1 MNKLTEL
8 VIENIPRDIFT
19 DLDLINLIGGSD
31 DKRYGL
37 VKRACASD
45 GIVRIKKGLYCL
57 SPKYQRRKINLYQLA
72 QYIYGPSYVSMESAL
87 SYHGWIPEAVH
98 TLTSACVK
106 KSRDFMT
113 PLGAF
118 NFRRVPSAVFYNGV
132 DRIATENGEA
142 FFMATPLKA
151 LADYVYIHQENWEGS
166 APVIESLRVEPA
178 CLKEPGQAAFDRL
191 YKNYNSKRVKKFIKG
206 LKKDLQ
212 P

>member
-1 MNKLTEL
+1 MNKLVEL
-8 VIENIPRDIFT
+8 VIGNIPRDIFT

-37 VKRACASD
+37 VKRACASG

-57 SPKYQRRKINLYQLA
+57 PPRYQRHKLNLYQVA

-118 NFRRVPSAVFYNGV
+118 RFKRVPSAVFYSGV
-132 DRIATENGEA
+132 ARITPESGEA

-151 LADYVYIHQENWEGS
+151 LADYVYIHDENWEGL
-166 APVIESLRVEPA
+166 APAIESLRVEPA
-178 CLKEPGQAAFDRL
+178 CLKELEQKEFDHL
-191 YKNYNSKRVKKFIKG
+191 HKNYNSNRVKKFIKG
-206 LKKDLQ
+206 LEKDLW

>member
-8 VIENIPRDIFT
+8 VVANIPKDIFT

-118 NFRRVPSAVFYNGV
+118 NFRRVPSAFFYGNTAKSAGGLCLYPPGKLGRV
-132 DRIATENGEA
+132 SPGDR
-142 FFMATPLKA
+142 
-151 LADYVYIHQENWEGS
+151 
-166 APVIESLRVEPA
+166 EPA
-178 CLKEPGQAAFDRL
+178 R
-191 YKNYNSKRVKKFIKG
+191 RTG
-206 LKKDLQ
+206 L
-212 P
+212 PERTGAGSI

>member
-1 MNKLTEL
+1 MNKLSEL
-8 VIENIPRDIFT
+8 VVEHIAGDIFT

-37 VKRACASD
+37 VKRACASE
-45 GIVRIKKGLYCL
+45 GIIRVKKGLYCL
-57 SPKYQRRKINLYQLA
+57 SPKYQRHTINLYQLA

-98 TLTSACVK
+98 TLTSVCVK
-106 KSRDFMT
+106 KSKDFMT

-118 NFRRVPSAVFYNGV
+118 SFKRVPSAVFYSGV
-132 DRIATENGEA
+132 DRIASENGAA

-151 LADYVYIHQENWEGS
+151 LADYVYIHKENWEES
-166 APVIESLRVEPA
+166 APVIKSLRVEPD
-178 CLKEPGQAAFDRL
+178 CLKKAGQEELDQL

-206 LKKDLQ
+206 LKKDLL

>member
-8 VIENIPRDIFT
+8 VVENIPGDIFT
-19 DLDLINLIGGSD
+19 DLDLINLISGSD

-37 VKRACASD
+37 VKRACASG
-45 GIVRIKKGLYCL
+45 GIVRVKKGLYCL
-57 SPKYQRRKINLYQLA
+57 SPKYQRHKLNLYQAA

-106 KSRDFMT
+106 KSVDFLT

-118 NFRRVPSAVFYNGV
+118 SFKRVPSAVFYNEV
-132 DRIATENGEA
+132 DRITTENGDA

-151 LADYVYIHQENWEGS
+151 LADYVYIHKENWEGS
-166 APVIESLRVEPA
+166 AQVIESLRVEPDS
-178 CLKEPGQAAFDRL
+178 LKEQGREGFDRL
-191 YKNYNSKRVKKFIKG
+191 YKNYNSRRVKKFIKG
-206 LKKDLQ
+206 LKKDLR